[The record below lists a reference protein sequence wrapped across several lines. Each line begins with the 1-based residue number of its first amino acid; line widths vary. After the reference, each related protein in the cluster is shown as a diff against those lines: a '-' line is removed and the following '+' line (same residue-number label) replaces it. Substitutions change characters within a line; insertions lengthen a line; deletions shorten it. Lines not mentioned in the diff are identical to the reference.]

1 MKTKCVISFFNQLRQ
16 PQKSRRTALKIPVD
30 SKQSKLNL
38 SLLVKIMAENIMENH
53 EANTM
58 EHELKTQGCLLKEI
72 IRKIFVNSQFGNH
85 VKETIFVHLRTI
97 EDDRNVIRSV
107 KTHHIIND
115 KIPGNKTVETEMTS
129 EEVIDFEKAW
139 KKLWRPKMTPQ
150 EHMPAMK
157 SYI

>member
-1 MKTKCVISFFNQLRQ
+1 
-16 PQKSRRTALKIPVD
+16 
-30 SKQSKLNL
+30 
-38 SLLVKIMAENIMENH
+38 MAENIMENN

-58 EHELKTQGCLLKEI
+58 EHKLKTQGCLLKEI

-97 EDDRNVIRSV
+97 EDDRNGIRSV

-115 KIPGNKTVETEMTS
+115 KIPGDKTLETEMTS

-150 EHMPAMK
+150 EYRQAMNT
-157 SYI
+157 

>member
-1 MKTKCVISFFNQLRQ
+1 MKTKCVISFFNRLRQ
-16 PQKSRRTALKIPVD
+16 PRKSRRTAFKIPVD

-38 SLLVKIMAENIMENH
+38 SLWK
-53 EANTM
+53 
-58 EHELKTQGCLLKEI
+58 KI

-85 VKETIFVHLRTI
+85 AKETIFVHLRTI

-115 KIPGNKTVETEMTS
+115 KIPGDKTLETEMTS

-150 EHMPAMK
+150 EYRQAMNT
-157 SYI
+157 